1 MINIVLLL
9 FAYVRLTD
17 SLMFYLTPGQAKC
30 FTDEFAYDVLVSG
43 DYRVVTPGQP
53 GKALKLTVREVA

>member
-1 MINIVLLL
+1 
-9 FAYVRLTD
+9 
-17 SLMFYLTPGQAKC
+17 
-30 FTDEFAYDVLVSG
+30 LVSG